1 MTQDELKKEL
11 QRMMQKCPQCLTPGK
26 IRRYTLLG
34 KNRIYNLIHS
44 GEIPAFIY
52 QGTYVINK
60 DDVIEY
66 LLKHSE
72 DAGRG
77 FKACENVNPGTVEP
91 TEYFGEKVSGENH
104 FLKGSL
110 LTDGSRSLYRY
121 SKSFRIYLHRQR
133 RKANHSSRCSSI
145 SFRKN
150 TRLGGSQARR

>member
-72 DAGRG
+72 DAGRS
-77 FKACENVNPGTVEP
+77 FKACKSAAS
-91 TEYFGEKVSGENH
+91 TE
-104 FLKGSL
+104 
-110 LTDGSRSLYRY
+110 DG
-121 SKSFRIYLHRQR
+121 HG
-133 RKANHSSRCSSI
+133 A
-145 SFRKN
+145 
-150 TRLGGSQARR
+150 